1 MSGMKLDN
9 DTLKQMLRTMLRIR
23 GFETNAKRL
32 YQENWDMGNFMGALH
47 SYEGQEAVATGA
59 CACLRDDDYV
69 FSTHRG
75 HGHFIAKGGTVH
87 EMMAELL
94 GKEAGCSR
102 GRGGS
107 MHMFKPEKGL
117 MGGNGIVGGGI
128 PLALGPAFAAKYR
141 GTDQVTVTFFGDG
154 ASSQG
159 VFHESMNMAALWD
172 LPVVY
177 VCENN
182 CYAVNT
188 RACDGVCV
196 ASVGD
201 RAAAYGCPGA
211 TVEGNDPLP
220 VHEAVLKAVEHARAG
235 HGPSLVEAK
244 TYRMAPHCMVIRET
258 RDEAELQ
265 AWAEKDPIVLFE
277 ARLQSEGVMS
287 AEEVK
292 RIEAE
297 VDAELAD
304 AVREAIE
311 APYPDPALMA
321 EDLWVG

>member
-1 MSGMKLDN
+1 MKLGN
-9 DTLKQMLRTMLRIR
+9 DALRQMLRTMLRIR
-23 GFETNAKRL
+23 GFETTAKQL
-32 YQENWDMGNFMGALH
+32 YQEYWDMGNFMGALH

-94 GKEAGCSR
+94 GKETGCSR

-172 LPVVY
+172 LPMVY

-188 RACDGVCV
+188 RSSDAVSVPSV
-196 ASVGD
+196 AD

-220 VHEAVLKAVEHARAG
+220 VYQAVLKAIEHARAG

-265 AWAEKDPIVLFE
+265 AWAEKDPIALFE
-277 ARLQSEGVMS
+277 ARLQAEGVMS

-292 RIEAE
+292 QTRAE
-297 VDAELAD
+297 VDAELAE
-304 AVREAIE
+304 AVEQAIS
-311 APYPDPALMA
+311 APYPDPARMA